1 MILFNNLD
9 RERNG
14 CFHSSSRDSSLVAIS
29 FYFFLH
35 VTHVARKGKQVVIIY
50 CTLAVH
56 ARTLVNN

>member
-14 CFHSSSRDSSLVAIS
+14 CFHSFSRDSFLVAIS
-29 FYFFLH
+29 FYFFTCDTCCKKREQLE
-35 VTHVARKGKQVVIIY
+35 IIY

-56 ARTLVNN
+56 ARTLINN